1 MHLAS
6 QSVISQVFI
15 VNHLPFSLAF
25 GNFALCQPLTQQ
37 VEICI
42 SLACDQEV
50 TDYLAQFNDGLIAAK
65 DSKENILERLKIM
78 DQTIPI
84 RLFSGGLND
93 G

>member
-1 MHLAS
+1 MS
-6 QSVISQVFI
+6 
-15 VNHLPFSLAF
+15 
-25 GNFALCQPLTQQ
+25 
-37 VEICI
+37 I

-50 TDYLAQFNDGLIAAK
+50 TDYLAQFNDGVIAAK
-65 DSKENILERLKIM
+65 QSKENILERLKVK